1 MNVVLSSL
9 PTPRI
14 VIDRARLAAN
24 IRAMQA
30 LASAAGVQL
39 RPHAKTHKS
48 VTVARWQID
57 AGAVGICCAKLGEA
71 EIFAAAGVADI
82 RLPYPVHPS
91 NADRVLALRDRTR
104 ISIIVDDERVAADW
118 SAAMHAA
125 GRTLDVLVKID
136 VGFHRCGV
144 DPDSPATIDTIRR
157 IADLPGL
164 EFCGL
169 LSHAGHG
176 YTAPSRDAL
185 ERIAADEIAIH
196 TRIAGELRAQGV
208 RVDEISVG
216 ATPTARFV
224 TAQRG
229 VTEMRPGNYVFFDRT
244 QAGLESATLDEC
256 ALHIVASVVSR
267 PSPTRAIFDAGS
279 KTLSSDGARGFG
291 PSEGYGLVFPSLDA
305 AEPDR
310 AIVIERLSEE
320 HATARVPA
328 TCPLRPG
335 DRVRILP
342 NHSCV
347 VVNLADELLLCEG
360 DRVVDTL
367 RVDARGKNT

>member
-1 MNVVLSSL
+1 MNVLSSL
-9 PTPRI
+9 PTPR
-14 VIDRARLAAN
+14 VAIDRGRVRAN

-30 LASAAGVQL
+30 LATSAGVRL

-48 VTVARWQID
+48 AAIARWQIEE
-57 AGAVGICCAKLGEA
+57 GAVGICCAKLGEA
-71 EIFAAAGVADI
+71 EVFAAAGITDI
-82 RLPYPVHPS
+82 RLPYPVQPS
-91 NADRVLALRDRTR
+91 NADRVSALLDQTR
-104 ISIIVDDERVAADW
+104 LSIIVDDERVAAGW
-118 SAAMHAA
+118 SKAMSTA
-125 GRTLDVLVKID
+125 GRTLDVLVKVD

-144 DPDSPATIDTIRR
+144 DPDSPATIDAIRR

-164 EFCGL
+164 RFCGL

-176 YTAPSRDAL
+176 YTAPTRDAL
-185 ERIAADEIAIH
+185 ERVAADEIAIH
-196 TRIAGELRAQGV
+196 TRIAGALRAKGV

-216 ATPTARFV
+216 ATPTARFIA
-224 TAQRG
+224 AQHG

-244 QAGLESATLDEC
+244 QAGLESARLDDC

-291 PSEGYGLVFPSLDA
+291 PTEGYGLVFPSLDA

-310 AIVIERLSEE
+310 SIVIERLSEE
-320 HATARVPA
+320 HANVRVPD
-328 TCPLRPG
+328 TCTLRAG

-347 VVNLADELLLCEG
+347 VVNLADELLLCDG
-360 DRVVDTL
+360 DRVVEHV
-367 RVDARGKNT
+367 RVDARGRNT